1 MSMVGVDAGA
11 EQSRLVGALHAPAE
25 LAEADP
31 ARGRE
36 RGPVRYQSIC
46 VPLDG
51 STESECAL
59 PLARSLGRRLGA
71 RLSYVH
77 VHQLRADRAYTG
89 RAEYARRENE
99 LRCEESRYL
108 WSKVDSSDRE
118 PSAASVLMAGRIPD
132 ALLRFAREQHA
143 DLLVMTRHGAGGA
156 DSPWLGSVA
165 DRVIRSAR
173 MPVLLAPVTS
183 APPDPSRAP
192 MIRRV
197 LLPLDG
203 SGAAEEVLEH
213 ALALGDLC
221 GASYTLVRVETPPP
235 FARRAPAAVEAAPE
249 AQPKPGHAA
258 ERYLEYVAERLRS
271 HDYKVDVQV
280 LVDPHPAS
288 AILALAATGGAD
300 MMALTLHGDGG
311 RQRRL
316 IGSVADKLIRG
327 AKIPLLVYRPRGV
340 R

>member
-1 MSMVGVDAGA
+1 MSTVAGTGV
-11 EQSRLVGALHAPAE
+11 EQSRLVGALHAPAGTPE
-25 LAEADP
+25 P
-31 ARGRE
+31 CPGGGRGRLPASF
-36 RGPVRYQSIC
+36 RSIC

-51 STESECAL
+51 SAESECAL
-59 PLARSLGRRLGA
+59 SLARALAKRLGA

-77 VHQLRADRAYTG
+77 VHQPGADRAYTG

-108 WSKVDSSDRE
+108 WSKVEPSERE
-118 PSAASVLMAGRIPD
+118 PAAASVVMAGRIPD
-132 ALLRFAREQHA
+132 ALLRFAREQGS
-143 DLLVMTRHGAGGA
+143 DLLVLTRHGAGGA
-156 DSPWLGSVA
+156 ERPWLGSVA

-173 MPVLLAPVTS
+173 MPVVLVPVT
-183 APPDPSRAP
+183 ATPVDPSRAP

-203 SGAAEEVLEH
+203 SSAAEEVLEH

-221 GASYTLVRVETPPP
+221 GASYTLVRVETPAP
-235 FARRAPAAVEAAPE
+235 FARRGPPPPEVEAE
-249 AQPKPGHAA
+249 APKPGQAA
-258 ERYLEYVAERLRS
+258 QRYLEYVADRLRERE
-271 HDYKVDVQV
+271 YRVDARV
-280 LVDPHPAS
+280 LVDARPATT
-288 AILALAATGGAD
+288 ILSLADSVGAD
-300 MMALTLHGDGG
+300 LIALTLHGDGG

-327 AKIPLLVYRPRGV
+327 AKIPVLLYRPRGL